1 MLFEGGRLDPGQF
14 RIDWSGTDSELQKS
28 DDGAWANS
36 FTGGFDRR
44 IDPSSLSV
52 LADLGV
58 SEAQIE
64 RYRRLWCRED
74 LAAAR
79 WEEAIRATSPRDNNY
94 VATGEI
100 PRHYLAGTGFAAVK
114 SRLGPAVPGD
124 G

>member
-1 MLFEGGRLDPGQF
+1 MTQDNSGSIGAGQ
-14 RIDWSGTDSELQKS
+14 IASSKS
-28 DDGAWANS
+28 RMTERGQSS
-36 FTGGFDRR
+36 FTGRFDRR

-79 WEEAIRATSPRDNNY
+79 WEEAIRPTSPRDNNY

-100 PRHYLAGTGFAAVK
+100 PRHYCRYGFRGGK